1 MNKIDKISLALEGAV
16 AELKAAESN
25 WDAALAA
32 WKTIDDLVGVERA
45 LDAVEAAE
53 IKVKALTQ
61 ALESLKLQFEFSC

>member
-25 WDAALAA
+25 WDAAIVA

-53 IKVKALTQ
+53 DKVKALTQ
-61 ALESLKLQFEFSC
+61 ALESLNIQHEFSC